1 VSTSAAVRGRGRAQT
16 RRVKGDE
23 LTASGSSACFRARDV
38 RVMTSSGRFDAH
50 AVGSASSSSKEETV
64 KMHTGVDDEVEH
76 TRLSLDEQLERG
88 ATLRGGKTYHRT
100 RKFTARDARCVV
112 LAGGADERNPLTRAR
127 ARSAVHLGGIHRLID
142 FPMSNLVNS
151 GMRQIYVMTQYNSHS
166 LISHVNR
173 AFPAEMFGGY
183 EEGFVETLPTTQTRE
198 HGTTWSTG
206 SADCV
211 ARALS
216 QGSLTKLSYEIRME
230 DECLRELG
238 SLTECKAFY
247 NDKVTIILAAEQL
260 YEMDFSALLEQH
272 LQTEADITV
281 ATCNTVKP
289 KEAKNLGVMDI
300 DERTGNVL
308 SFLEKP
314 NEEQLLEFMQCSTE
328 TELEDCTLHANM
340 GVYVFNNAALEEL
353 LAHARDGNNGN
364 RYEFGLHVLP
374 YAIQAGYHVS
384 SFEHKGYWR
393 PMRTLTDYYNANI
406 ELATGGPASE
416 LLNGSHPV
424 YTKPNF
430 LPPSTFFG
438 ETMMEGSI
446 VSDGC
451 VIKSGSKIRNSII
464 GPCAVIDENVTLDGV
479 VFVGRDELLKRA
491 GSEVP
496 DIGAGSVLRK
506 CIVDSDAIIGKN
518 VSILNEAGV
527 QELDATE
534 DGYIIT
540 EGIVTILGNAIIPDG
555 FTL

>member
-1 VSTSAAVRGRGRAQT
+1 
-16 RRVKGDE
+16 
-23 LTASGSSACFRARDV
+23 
-38 RVMTSSGRFDAH
+38 MTSSGRFDAR
-50 AVGSASSSSKEETV
+50 ASGSASSSMSKEETG
-64 KMHTGVDDEVEH
+64 KMRTDVDDEVEH
-76 TRLSLDEQLERG
+76 TRVSLDEQLERG
-88 ATLRGGKTYHRT
+88 AKLGGDKKYHRT
-100 RKFTARDARCVV
+100 RKFAAKDARCVV
-112 LAGGADERNPLTRAR
+112 LAGGADETNPLTRAR

-166 LISHVNR
+166 LISHVSR
-173 AFPAEMFGGY
+173 SFPAEMFGGN
-183 EEGFVETLPTTQTRE
+183 EEGFVEVLPTTQTRE
-198 HGTTWSTG
+198 HGSTWSTG

-216 QGSLTKLSYEIRME
+216 QGSLTKLTHEIRME

-247 NDKVTIILAAEQL
+247 NDKVTIVLAAEQL

-281 ATCNTVKP
+281 ATCSHVKP
-289 KEAKNLGVMDI
+289 EEAKSLGVMDI
-300 DERTGNVL
+300 DAGTGNVL

-314 NEEQLLEFMQCSTE
+314 SEEQLLEFMQCTTE
-328 TELEDCTLHANM
+328 MELKECTLHANM

-353 LAHARDGNNGN
+353 LAQARDDNMN

-384 SFEHKGYWR
+384 SFVHKGYWR

-406 ELATGGPASE
+406 ELATGGPASK
-416 LLNGSHPV
+416 LLDGSRPV

-451 VIKSGSKIRNSII
+451 VIKSGSKIRKSII

-496 DIGAGSVLRK
+496 DIGAGTVLRK
-506 CIVDSDAIIGKN
+506 CIVDSDAVIGKN
-518 VSILNEAGV
+518 VSILNESGV
-527 QELDATE
+527 QELDKTE

-555 FTL
+555 FKL